1 MSLEDEGNYAGAE
14 EHFVKANKHR
24 EAVLMYVHAKDW
36 SAAERVAAASDDDA
50 LRNILKRLR
59 ATWV

>member
-24 EAVLMYVHAKDW
+24 EAVLMYVHAK
-36 SAAERVAAASDDDA
+36 VGFYITV
-50 LRNILKRLR
+50 NISKTR
-59 ATWV
+59 